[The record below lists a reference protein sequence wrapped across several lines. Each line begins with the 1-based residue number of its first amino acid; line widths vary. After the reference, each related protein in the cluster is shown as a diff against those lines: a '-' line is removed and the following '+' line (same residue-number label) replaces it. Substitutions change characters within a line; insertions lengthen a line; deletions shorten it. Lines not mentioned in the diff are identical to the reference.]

1 MTKTVHHACTMC
13 YNVCKRKFSSKGSS
27 SMYLK
32 LRNMR
37 LRRRLTTGDMAEKL
51 NISKPFYCQ
60 IETGRRRLSYDMAV
74 RIAAIFRAKPDTIF
88 YQDHINNQDNSSAI
102 EE

>member
-1 MTKTVHHACTMC
+1 MC
-13 YNVCKRKFSSKGSS
+13 YNVYNKTFSSKGSG

-37 LRRRLTTGDMAEKL
+37 LKRHYTTGDMAEKL

-60 IETGRRRLSYDMAV
+60 IETGRRRLSYDMAIK
-74 RIAAIFRAKPDTIF
+74 IAAIFRAKPDKMF
-88 YQDHINNQDNSSAI
+88 YEDHVEMINKSDNR
-102 EE
+102 